1 MKPLYDDSRLRPWR
15 IQKMRELLPA
25 LQEMV
30 AEMQLV
36 PDRFEARLKRVHPEN
51 RESAVNLLQYLV
63 LRQHDL
69 RGIQREL
76 AGLGLSSLGRAE
88 AGVMESF
95 RAVIRLINTALA
107 AADGNAKPAEMPESD
122 PAFLQPP
129 CGSTR
134 LTENTAHVLGP
145 PQPHRNTRI
154 MVTMPPEA
162 AHDLALLT
170 SLLESGMDVARI
182 NCAHDQPED
191 WLRMTQNLA
200 ETSRATGKNCRV
212 MTDLAGPKIRTAEV
226 PAEVPVLK
234 IKPERDTLGRVT
246 LPARIRLL
254 PASGT
259 AACAD
264 SGETLPALVLD
275 DKAFNN
281 LKPGDTLHLR
291 DTRGARRKLLL
302 EQTDG
307 DGLLGLS
314 HKTIY
319 AAPGIRLKPGRS
331 DQPAVLVN
339 AVLNPDPA
347 VVLKPGDLLE
357 IALHPQ
363 KSASFSASPSA
374 SASTTVT
381 AHIAC
386 SLPEAFRNALPGAP
400 VWFDDG
406 KIGGIIEDIAEEK
419 VLVRIRQ
426 ARPTGTKLRA
436 DKGINLPQTV
446 IEVSALTEKDRA
458 DLPWIQ
464 HHADLV
470 ALSFV
475 NQAEDVQHLMD
486 VMEANAPGAKQPAII
501 LKIETRQAFDSLPDM
516 LLTAMQARFCGVMI
530 ARGDLAIECG
540 FERMAEVQEEILW
553 ISEAAHVP
561 VIWATQVLENLAKTG
576 LPSRAEISD
585 AAMGNR
591 AECVMLNKGPHI
603 TAAVQSLDNILHR
616 MEAHQTKK
624 KALLRKLSFEDR
636 GLA

>member
-1 MKPLYDDSRLRPWR
+1 MKPPYDDSRLRPWR
-15 IQKMRELLPA
+15 VRKMRELLPA

-36 PDRFEARLKRVHPEN
+36 PNRFEARLKRVHPEN

-107 AADGNAKPAEMPESD
+107 ATDGSPQPAEIPNSD

-134 LTENTAHVLGP
+134 LAENTAQLLGP

-182 NCAHDQPED
+182 NCAHDRPED
-191 WLRMTQNLA
+191 WLRMTQNLVEA
-200 ETSRATGKNCRV
+200 CRTTGKSCRV

-226 PAEVPVLK
+226 PAEVPVFK
-234 IKPERDTLGRVT
+234 IRPERDALGRVT

-259 AACAD
+259 DAYAD
-264 SGETLPALVLD
+264 SDESHPALVLD
-275 DKAFNN
+275 DDAFRS
-281 LKPGDTLHLR
+281 LKPGDTLRLR

-302 EQTDG
+302 VPDQEG
-307 DGLLGLS
+307 SLLGLS

-319 AAPGIRLKPGRS
+319 AAPGLRLKPERS
-331 DQPAVLVN
+331 DQPDILVN

-363 KSASFSASPSA
+363 KPTSTSTSTSVSA
-374 SASTTVT
+374 T
-381 AHIAC
+381 ARIAC

-406 KIGGIIEDIAEEK
+406 KIGGIIEDISDEK

-436 DKGINLPQTV
+436 DKGINLPQTA
-446 IEVSALTEKDRA
+446 IEVSALTEKDLA

-464 HHADLV
+464 RHADLV

-475 NQAEDVQHLMD
+475 NQAEDVQHLMN
-486 VMEANAPGAKQPAII
+486 VMEASAPGAEHPAII
-501 LKIETRQAFDSLPDM
+501 LKIETRQAFDNLPDM

-603 TAAVQSLDNILHR
+603 TAAVRSLDNILHR

-636 GLA
+636 GLV